1 VRLFHFYIPL
11 LILLIRCPL
20 LMGQELVSKNYIFI
34 DVNSMVSPKNFNEI
48 LSNDQLL
55 STQKRCRQKIEN
67 IIKTKRGEN
76 FTVIYIHD
84 LPEGSVYYRRVFN
97 SENPQYMKDSLF
109 DFRQISTGLFSVYD
123 LRVVRLLDQL
133 INWGIEITQAQKLT
147 LSFVIGGD
155 IYKSKDFQNQY
166 LNLFVQFLGLID
178 ENSLKLK
185 ELCQINVFYNGVNV
199 NKYEKNENN
208 QYNEI
213 CY

>member
-1 VRLFHFYIPL
+1 MRLFHFYIPL

>member
-1 VRLFHFYIPL
+1 
-11 LILLIRCPL
+11 
-20 LMGQELVSKNYIFI
+20 MGQELVSKNYIFI

-178 ENSLKLK
+178 EHSLKLK

-199 NKYEKNENN
+199 NKYEKNKNN

>member
-11 LILLIRCPL
+11 LILLMRCPL
-20 LMGQELVSKNYIFI
+20 LLGQELVSNNYIFI

-84 LPEGSVYYRRVFN
+84 LLEESVYYRRIFN
-97 SENPQYMKDSLF
+97 SDNPQYMKDSLF
-109 DFRQISTGLFSVYD
+109 DFRQLSTGLFSDYHI
-123 LRVVRLLDQL
+123 RVIRLMDQL
-133 INWGIEITQAQKLT
+133 ISWGIEISPS
-147 LSFVIGGD
+147 LSFSMNFFTGGD
-155 IYKSKDFQNQY
+155 IYESKRLQSQY
-166 LNLFVQFLGLID
+166 LNRFVQFSGLVD
-178 ENSLKLK
+178 GQSLKLNNFCK
-185 ELCQINVFYNGVNV
+185 INVFYNCINV
-199 NKYEKNENN
+199 NKYDKSEIS

>member
-1 VRLFHFYIPL
+1 
-11 LILLIRCPL
+11 
-20 LMGQELVSKNYIFI
+20 MGQELVSKNYIFI

>member
-1 VRLFHFYIPL
+1 MHFFITLFFLLVPCHFL
-11 LILLIRCPL
+11 K
-20 LMGQELVSKNYIFI
+20 GQEFGCNNYIFI
-34 DVNSMVSPKNFNEI
+34 DVNSIVSPKNFNEI
-48 LSNDQLL
+48 LTNDQLL

-67 IIKTKRGEN
+67 LIKTRRGEN

-97 SENPQYMKDSLF
+97 SENPQDIKDSLL

-123 LRVVRLLDQL
+123 LRVVRLLNQL
-133 INWGIEITQAQKLT
+133 INWGIEITQVQKLS
-147 LSFVIGGD
+147 LNFIIGGD

-166 LNLFVQFLGLID
+166 LHLFVQFSGLID
-178 ENSLKLK
+178 ENSLKLS
-185 ELCQINVFYNGVNV
+185 ELCQINIFYNGVNA

-208 QYNEI
+208 QFNEI